1 MQWIIIVYS
10 YSTHLDVSKMR
21 WNFHVESP
29 KNRNIDP
36 SQNQWSPIY
45 DISAILTSIQARF
58 VYPKPFSWIV
68 YGICSYTIIYIY
80 IYIYIYILYNSVPRF
95 THHFEVSIFKDRCR
109 VKFGRS
115 IWFVWNLLHVGVTS
129 NHSGLVEDVE
139 FHLLSSE
146 FDSNSLKHT
155 ASVANKELIHWQK
168 KQHPFFHRYFNVQRT
183 RAGGLS
189 AQQGGMFQIPHN
201 CRFHGL
207 AVPHTS
213 TARRVRKVASKDSL
227 FVIFQV
233 SFWCRSHPDVYFYSG
248 KVT

>member
-1 MQWIIIVYS
+1 MNYHCLLIQYPFGCIQDEMEFPRRIPKESEHRPIAES
-10 YSTHLDVSKMR
+10 MEPHLWHFGDLDIHSGTVCLPETVLLDSL
-21 WNFHVESP
+21 WNIF
-29 KNRNIDP
+29 
-36 SQNQWSPIY
+36 Y
-45 DISAILTSIQARF
+45 IQ
-58 VYPKPFSWIV
+58 S
-68 YGICSYTIIYIY
+68 YIY
-80 IYIYIYILYNSVPRF
+80 IFIHTYILYSVPRF
-95 THHFEVSIFKDRCR
+95 THHFEVSILNERCR

>member
-21 WNFHVESP
+21 WNFHLETP
-29 KNRNIDP
+29 KNRSIDP

-58 VYPKPFSWIV
+58 VYPKPCSWIV
-68 YGICSYTIIYIY
+68 YGIFLYTIIYIY
-80 IYIYIYILYNSVPRF
+80 IYLYIITYILYSVPRF
-95 THHFEVSIFKDRCR
+95 THHFEVSILNERCR

-155 ASVANKELIHWQK
+155 ASVCKQRIDSLAK
-168 KQHPFFHRYFNVQRT
+168 KTASIFSQVLQCSTHKGWGSFSTTGWNVSDSPQ
-183 RAGGLS
+183 LS
-189 AQQGGMFQIPHN
+189 ISWLGSSTY
-201 CRFHGL
+201 FHG
-207 AVPHTS
+207 
-213 TARRVRKVASKDSL
+213 
-227 FVIFQV
+227 
-233 SFWCRSHPDVYFYSG
+233 
-248 KVT
+248 